1 MLISQFFILSPRGD
15 TIITREC
22 WNSNGHYFFVHFV
35 IFSAR
40 NLFKFIIFLLFLLEF
55 FLSVRNDEDTIKGT
69 SEIFFRKVRFWEGRK
84 QAPPLFSIDG
94 INFAF
99 IKKSGLFFV
108 ITSSKNMSPT
118 GAIDLLNQMA
128 KVRPCTSFSFGIFF
142 FLTMVPFVVSK
153 GHGQT

>member
-1 MLISQFFILSPRGD
+1 MTQSLLENVGIQMD
-15 TIITREC
+15 TTFLYIC
-22 WNSNGHYFFVHFV
+22 FSLP
-35 IFSAR
+35 FSAKD
-40 NLFKFIIFLLFLLEF
+40 LLLSFQPVIYIFLNLLFLLEF